1 MMARIDRLIIKLCLG
16 MWVVANLVVAIATT
30 DFRVL
35 VPVNIL
41 VGLLCLGIFLFMQV
55 KCSGL
60 AADLGISKQDA
71 RKLITDYFD
80 YYKNV
85 ERISIYEYFDRLR
98 MRAAD
103 DHR

>member
-1 MMARIDRLIIKLCLG
+1 MAKIDRLIIKISLG
-16 MWVVANLVVAIATT
+16 MWVVANLVVCIVTT
-30 DFRVL
+30 DLRVL

-41 VGLLCLGIFLFMQV
+41 VALLCFGLFLFMQA

-71 RKLITDYFD
+71 RKLIADYFD

-85 ERISIYEYFDRLR
+85 ERISIYEYVDRLPAR
-98 MRAAD
+98 PAD